1 MNVAFDHPANVRIL
15 AFLAA
20 QGDARPENRS
30 APSSVY
36 DLYRNSLGTHPDLA
50 EQLWEKI
57 TAKLP
62 ERCAWV
68 VHGRPVLV
76 HPTSGI
82 LFGYARGT
90 HEYALRLPESER
102 AAALRT
108 GAQGCF
114 DDEWILGGWHPDELD
129 WCLAAYRAVG

>member
-1 MNVAFDHPANVRIL
+1 LNVAFDDPANAKVL

-20 QGDARPENRS
+20 QGDVRPENRS
-30 APSSVY
+30 APPSVY
-36 DLYRNSLGTHPDLA
+36 DLHRNSLGTHPDLA
-50 EQLWEKI
+50 ARLWDEI
-57 TAKLP
+57 TVKLP

-76 HPTSGI
+76 NPTSGI

-90 HEYALRLPESER
+90 HEYALRLPDAER
-102 AAALRT
+102 IPGLRS
-108 GAQGCF
+108 GEPGE
-114 DDEWILGGWHPDELD
+114 EWVLGDWHKAEPD